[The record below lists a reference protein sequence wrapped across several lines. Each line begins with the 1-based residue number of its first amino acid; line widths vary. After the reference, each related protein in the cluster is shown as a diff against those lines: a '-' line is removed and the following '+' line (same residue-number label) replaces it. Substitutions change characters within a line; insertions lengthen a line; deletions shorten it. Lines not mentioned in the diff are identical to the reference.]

1 MYLPDIIF
9 KNIISFIPKHFILN
23 KDNKSTILHKLCIN
37 KNCQKSINKIKKL
50 VNEYSLYDF
59 NYLQDYYGHTPLHVA
74 YQYSNYEIV
83 DLLEKKYPKMKEIK
97 SFTGELPIKQKDI
110 YIRTRNEHEE

>member
-1 MYLPDIIF
+1 MYLPDNIF
-9 KNIISFIPKHFILN
+9 KNIISFIPKHFVLN
-23 KDNKSTILHKLCIN
+23 KDNNSTDLHYLCIN
-37 KNCQKSINKIKKL
+37 RNCKKSINKIKKL

-59 NYLQDYYGHTPLHVA
+59 NYLQDCYGHTPLHVA